1 MNYLAGLL
9 LIEINDEVKVFW
21 CLLYLLFKRNW
32 RMIFE
37 ENTPKLMNLLSL
49 IHDRLEKDDLQLLN
63 HLKDEDLS
71 LAAAFSPVFITLF
84 VYQVPIEIATR
95 IFECFLLDGEI
106 AIVKIL
112 LRMLYIKREKIL
124 CLQECD
130 LLNYIRTGMVIE
142 CVLE

>member
-1 MNYLAGLL
+1 
-9 LIEINDEVKVFW
+9 
-21 CLLYLLFKRNW
+21 
-32 RMIFE
+32 
-37 ENTPKLMNLLSL
+37 MNLLSL

-84 VYQVPIEIATR
+84 VYQVPLEIATR
-95 IFECFLLDGEI
+95 IFECFILDGEI